1 MDEDAIYNR
10 HLDVFLVWACRET
23 GVVDELLDGPKRASE
38 LADCANITDRAADIV
53 LEALVD
59 LGYAEQSGEAYE
71 PTDRL
76 TVFDPDTDPLDRGI
90 LPHRVDSLESYMQLP
105 EIMRT
110 GETPDHTREGFLNY
124 VGAMAT
130 VEDATV
136 REVVTVTE
144 HAHPRPDRILDVG
157 GGPGRFSAEFARR
170 GGDVTLFDRREVL
183 DLLEARHDDLG
194 VDVVAGDATE
204 SLPTG
209 YDLVF
214 SARMTTSFTPADLR
228 DYFGNAFDTLD
239 PGGTFVCAERVRGWS
254 EVDDRF
260 AVHMLT
266 LAETGNTHTE
276 AEYRSALE
284 DVGFVDITLE
294 DVPRTEFQA
303 MVGHRPE

>member
-1 MDEDAIYNR
+1 MDEAAIYNR

-23 GVVDELLDGPKRASE
+23 GVIDELIEGPKRSAE
-38 LADCANITDRAADIV
+38 VAAGAGITDRAAEIV

-59 LGYAEQSGEAYE
+59 LDYAARTGEAYE
-71 PTDRL
+71 AADRL
-76 TVFDPDTDPLDRGI
+76 AVFDSDTDPLDRGI
-90 LPHRVDSLESYMQLP
+90 LPHRVDSLENYMQLP

-130 VEDATV
+130 IEDATV
-136 REVVTVTE
+136 REIVTVTE
-144 HAHPRPDRILDVG
+144 HAHSRPERILDVG
-157 GGPGRFSAEFARR
+157 GGPGRFSAEFTRR
-170 GGDVTLFDRREVL
+170 GGDVTLFDQAEVL
-183 DLLEARHDDLG
+183 DLLESRHDSLG
-194 VDVVAGDATE
+194 VDVVGGDATE

-228 DYFGNAFDTLD
+228 DYFGNAFEALN
-239 PGGTFVCAERVRGWS
+239 PGGTFVCAERVRGHS
-254 EVDDRF
+254 AVDDRF

-276 AEYRSALE
+276 SEYRSALG
-284 DVGFVDITLE
+284 DVGFADVTFV

-303 MVGHRPE
+303 IIGHRPA